1 MGYGD
6 ISVINN
12 FERAF
17 CVLAMVL
24 GVVAFGIANG
34 QITSIIANFDSKN
47 ALYQEKVEVLN

>member
-1 MGYGD
+1 VGYGD